1 VDPEPLVN
9 STHEVIKKTHK
20 ILVVDD
26 EPMVSASIKMMLKY
40 YGHEVWTVN
49 TGEAAIAL
57 CKTQQF
63 DLIITDYYM
72 PDMKGDEL
80 TAIIKRDWPGQKI
93 LMISAFGFEVLSPG
107 KSTGGADAVLTKPFP
122 METLLK
128 AVAKLV
134 G

>member
-1 VDPEPLVN
+1 M
-9 STHEVIKKTHK
+9 
-20 ILVVDD
+20 DD
-26 EPMVSASIKMMLKY
+26 EPTVAASLKMMLKH
-40 YGHEVWTVN
+40 YGHEAWTVDN
-49 TGEAAIAL
+49 GEAAIAL

-80 TAIIKRDWPGQKI
+80 SAIIKRDWPGQKI
-93 LMISAFGFEVLSPG
+93 LMISAFGYGILAPNN
-107 KSTGGADAVLTKPFP
+107 STGGADAVLTKPFP

-128 AVAKLV
+128 AIAKIV

>member
-1 VDPEPLVN
+1 
-9 STHEVIKKTHK
+9 
-20 ILVVDD
+20 
-26 EPMVSASIKMMLKY
+26 MMLKY
-40 YGHEVWTVN
+40 YGHEAWTVDN
-49 TGEAAIAL
+49 GEAAIAL

-80 TAIIKRDWPGQKI
+80 SAIIKRDWPGQKI
-93 LMISAFGFEVLSPG
+93 LMITAFDYEILAPS
-107 KSTGGADAVLTKPFP
+107 KSMGGADAVLTKPFP
-122 METLLK
+122 METLLT